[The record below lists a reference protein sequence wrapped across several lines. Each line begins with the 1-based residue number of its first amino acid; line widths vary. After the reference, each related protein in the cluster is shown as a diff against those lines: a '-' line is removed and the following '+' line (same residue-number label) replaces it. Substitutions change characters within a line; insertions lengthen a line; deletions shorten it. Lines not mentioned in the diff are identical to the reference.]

1 MKKRFLASVVA
12 VAAVGA
18 TVVAAP
24 ASASSPPTGERSL
37 ATVLAADG
45 NTFDRNWHDYDIL
58 DKAVTTVLTV
68 KPNSP
73 VKVLADG
80 SQPLTAFLPT
90 DRAFQRLVTD
100 LTRKRPHT
108 ERATFDK
115 LAATVDVDT
124 IETVLL
130 YHVVLDSTIT
140 YRQALRADGA
150 ALGTAAGLPVT
161 VDVLGKWLI
170 RLKDQDKDDRN
181 AWVKVSAR
189 DINKG
194 NKQIAH
200 GITQVLR
207 PKNL

>member
-45 NTFDRNWHDYDIL
+45 NRFDRNWNDFDIL
-58 DKAVTTVLTV
+58 DKAVTTVLTA
-68 KPNSP
+68 KPDSP

-90 DRAFQRLVTD
+90 DRAFRRLVTD
-100 LTRKRPHT
+100 LTGMRPRT
-108 ERATFDK
+108 ERGR
-115 LAATVDVDT
+115 
-124 IETVLL
+124 
-130 YHVVLDSTIT
+130 STSWPQ
-140 YRQALRADGA
+140 RWRGHDRDGA
-150 ALGTAAGLPVT
+150 ALPRRPRRHDHLQAGPAPTAPPWTAAGPPSRLT
-161 VDVLGKWLI
+161 CSQRVDHVAGPGLN
-170 RLKDQDKDDRN
+170 DAN
-181 AWVKVSAR
+181 AWSSSSAKN
-189 DINKG
+189 INKG
-194 NKQIAH
+194 NRQIGH

-207 PKNL
+207 PANL